1 MKIIITLLMC
11 ASFAVGQEAAQV
23 YEIPF
28 ASKGNTIE
36 LAIAN
41 TSDLSTE
48 GVNVELKND
57 FEGLKFAKRIIA
69 LPTLKSKEERMI
81 TFSFDVE
88 KTAKV
93 NTEQILNFAIS
104 DRSGQEWKKEIRIK
118 ILAPTTYELFQN
130 YPNPFNPTTTIE
142 YQLPG
147 VGIQY
152 MVSLKV
158 YDVLGREVAQLV
170 NEQQEPGAHQA
181 VFDARY
187 YASGMYIYRL
197 IAADEQNNQHIY
209 QKRMM
214 FLK

>member
-1 MKIIITLLMC
+1 MKIIIALLMC
-11 ASFAVGQEAAQV
+11 ISLAVGQDAARV

-41 TSDLSTE
+41 SSDVSTD
-48 GVNVELKND
+48 GVKVELKSEP
-57 FEGLKFAKRIIA
+57 EGLKFAEKIVA
-69 LPTLKSKEERMI
+69 LPTLKSKEEQTL
-81 TFSFDVE
+81 TFRFDVE

-93 NTEQILNFAIS
+93 NNEQTLNFTIS
-104 DRSGQEWKKEIRIK
+104 NKNGQEWKKEIRIK
-118 ILAPTTYELFQN
+118 ISAPTTYELFQN

-147 VGIQY
+147 GARCT
-152 MVSLKV
+152 VSMKV

-170 NEQQEPGAHQA
+170 NEQQEPGGHQA
-181 VFDARY
+181 VFNAQC

-197 IAADEQNNQHIY
+197 IAVDEQNIQHIY

-214 FLK
+214 LLK

>member
-1 MKIIITLLMC
+1 MKIIIALLMC
-11 ASFAVGQEAAQV
+11 ISFAVGQDAARV

-41 TSDLSTE
+41 TSDLSTD

-57 FEGLKFAKRIIA
+57 LEGLKFAEKIVT
-69 LPTLKSKEERMI
+69 LPTLKSKEEHII

-93 NTEQILNFAIS
+93 NYEQVLDFTITDKN
-104 DRSGQEWKKEIRIK
+104 GQEWKKEIRIK
-118 ILAPTTYELFQN
+118 ISAPTTYELFQN

-142 YQLPG
+142 YQLSSTSA
-147 VGIQY
+147 VN
-152 MVSLKV
+152 LKI
-158 YDVLGREVAQLV
+158 YDVLGREVAQLA
-170 NEQQEPGAHQA
+170 NEQQEPGGHQA
-181 VFDARY
+181 VFNARN

-197 IAADEQNNQHIY
+197 IAVDEQNIQHIY